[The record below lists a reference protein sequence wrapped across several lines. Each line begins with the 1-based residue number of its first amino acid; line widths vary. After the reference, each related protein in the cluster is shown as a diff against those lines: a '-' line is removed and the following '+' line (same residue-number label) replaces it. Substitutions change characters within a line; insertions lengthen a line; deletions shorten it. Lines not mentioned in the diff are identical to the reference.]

1 VSKRK
6 GPPLGKELLMMEAA
20 NPALAK
26 LAENIE
32 VTKQRI
38 INGTMPHPLPC
49 RDESC
54 KLHHE

>member
-1 VSKRK
+1 MIRRK
-6 GPPLGKELLMMEAA
+6 VPLGVELLKMEQA

-32 VTKQRI
+32 ITRQRI
-38 INGTMPHPLPC
+38 LDGRMPHPLPC